1 MTRFD
6 TSLRDDY
13 WETLDISDSDI
24 NYLYNYLI
32 ENEKPTPMDEL
43 VEVFVSARIKQIQAV
58 LEKKMQAEERIF
70 LPKDSYEVGE
80 HLVFPG
86 FEWAKGEVVSK
97 RAGNNPE
104 LPAFD
109 VIGVRMEDGFEKL
122 MAAGLPDHVLNNP
135 MVQEGGSDALNA
147 PQIIKQNGHAIA
159 DAIEQEIRN
168 NPDLICIADK
178 WFAKALLVDVN
189 IGYRNLAEALL
200 DMEGGGPLTS
210 EEILKQIDLPTDV
223 NQELTEFSLNHAMHQ
238 DDRFDEVGS
247 TGEVVWFLKRL
258 EPEWVQNQP
267 KFLQYQPI
275 EYDRESVQPLL
286 SMVSRQIVDE
296 LEDHPRENGREQ
308 EITINLLYPHW
319 RSGALPLA
327 SEVAH
332 LFPTAK
338 ESDRVRFT
346 FIDETNGKR
355 FSGWVVRPLHYI
367 GGLSEWYAE
376 HGVIPGSMIHLHK
389 GKKDGEVMI
398 GLGRRRS
405 TRDWTRTVLI
415 GADGGLVFAMLK
427 QMITT
432 DTDDRMTIFI
442 SDKAALDKLWDLT
455 KPGKYELTR
464 IIVSMMRELIKL
476 NPQGH
481 VHFEELYAAVNL
493 RFRCPPGVIFSILME
508 QPWATHLGDLYFN
521 LNREFLEK

>member
-58 LEKKMQAEERIF
+58 LEKKMQAEGRIF

-109 VIGVRMEDGFEKL
+109 VIGVRMEDGSEKL
-122 MAAGLPDHVLNNP
+122 MAAGLPNHVLNNP

-147 PQIIKQNGHAIA
+147 PEIIKQHGDAIA

-223 NQELTEFSLNHAMHQ
+223 NQELTEFSL
-238 DDRFDEVGS
+238 
-247 TGEVVWFLKRL
+247 
-258 EPEWVQNQP
+258 
-267 KFLQYQPI
+267 
-275 EYDRESVQPLL
+275 
-286 SMVSRQIVDE
+286 
-296 LEDHPRENGREQ
+296 
-308 EITINLLYPHW
+308 
-319 RSGALPLA
+319 
-327 SEVAH
+327 
-332 LFPTAK
+332 
-338 ESDRVRFT
+338 
-346 FIDETNGKR
+346 
-355 FSGWVVRPLHYI
+355 
-367 GGLSEWYAE
+367 
-376 HGVIPGSMIHLHK
+376 
-389 GKKDGEVMI
+389 
-398 GLGRRRS
+398 
-405 TRDWTRTVLI
+405 
-415 GADGGLVFAMLK
+415 
-427 QMITT
+427 
-432 DTDDRMTIFI
+432 
-442 SDKAALDKLWDLT
+442 
-455 KPGKYELTR
+455 
-464 IIVSMMRELIKL
+464 
-476 NPQGH
+476 
-481 VHFEELYAAVNL
+481 
-493 RFRCPPGVIFSILME
+493 
-508 QPWATHLGDLYFN
+508 
-521 LNREFLEK
+521 